1 MIRVVHL
8 IRRPPPPYATRSHAV
23 NRSRRLRTV
32 LLAPLLAALPACGGD
47 GILVP
52 RAPDFAVLPSLLT
65 LAPGDTARLS
75 PQLDLRPA
83 AGVQFL
89 SRGTVATVTAG
100 GLVTALT
107 PGEGAVTAL
116 EQNEG
121 IIYTVPI
128 TVRGVRLRLNARDV
142 GAAVVLAPGQV
153 GALDARAFGLRLG
166 ADSGVRWTS
175 SDTAVATVD
184 PDGTLRTRVVGR
196 AIIAATAAADPFLRG
211 TLVIDVSPTSRTPA
225 LRVQALTSGD
235 DAPRLVNAGAVTG
248 TIDVAVETARA
259 AFPAGAR
266 VELSLGGEVIAT
278 RPIDADGVLR
288 FTVPTAA
295 RDSLGVPRHADGTH
309 ALVARVLAPG
319 GALLGRFEQPLTLRN
334 S

>member
-1 MIRVVHL
+1 MN
-8 IRRPPPPYATRSHAV
+8 RPHPV
-23 NRSRRLRTV
+23 RTT
-32 LLAPLLAALPACGGD
+32 LLLPLLAALSACGGD

-100 GLVTALT
+100 GLVRALG

-116 EQNEG
+116 ELNEG

-128 TVRGVRLRLNARDV
+128 TVRGVRLRLGARDV
-142 GAAVVLAPGQV
+142 GASTLLPPGRV
-153 GALDARAFGLRLG
+153 GALDARVFGLRPG

-175 SDTAVATVD
+175 SDTTVATVD
-184 PDGTLRTRVVGR
+184 ASGTLRTRALGR
-196 AIIAATAAADPFLRG
+196 ATIAATSAADPFLRG
-211 TLVIDVSPTSRTPA
+211 TLALDVSPSGRTPA
-225 LRVQALTSGD
+225 LRLDAFTTGD
-235 DAPRLVNAGAVTG
+235 GARAVNPDAVAG
-248 TIDVAVETARA
+248 TIDVAVQTLRS

-266 VELSLGGEVIAT
+266 VELSLGGDVVAT
-278 RPIDADGVLR
+278 RALDADGALR

-295 RDSLGVPRHADGTH
+295 RDSLGVPRWTDG
-309 ALVARVLAPG
+309 AAPLVARVLSAG
-319 GALLGRFEQPLTLRN
+319 GALLARYERPLTLRN
-334 S
+334 E

>member
-1 MIRVVHL
+1 MS
-8 IRRPPPPYATRSHAV
+8 RSHPI
-23 NRSRRLRTV
+23 RTV
-32 LLAPLLAALPACGGD
+32 LLLPLLAALSACGGD

-100 GLVTALT
+100 GLVTALG

-116 EQNEG
+116 ELNEG

-128 TVRGVRLRLNARDV
+128 TVRGVRLRLGARDV
-142 GAAVVLAPGQV
+142 GAATLLPPGEV
-153 GALDARAFGLRLG
+153 GALDARVFGLRPG

-175 SDTAVATVD
+175 SDTTVATVD
-184 PDGTLRTRVVGR
+184 ASGTLRTRTLGH
-196 AIIAATAAADPFLRG
+196 ATIAATSAADPFLRG
-211 TLVIDVSPTSRTPA
+211 TLALDVSPSRRAPA
-225 LRVQALTSGD
+225 LRL
-235 DAPRLVNAGAVTG
+235 DAFTTGTATGASPRAVNADAVGG
-248 TIDVAVETARA
+248 TIDVAVQTLRT

-266 VELSLGGEVIAT
+266 VELSLGGDVVAT
-278 RPIDADGVLR
+278 RALDADGALR
-288 FTVPTAA
+288 FTVPTAV
-295 RDSLGVPRHADGTH
+295 RDSLGVPRWTDG
-309 ALVARVLAPG
+309 ARPLVARVLSAG
-319 GALLGRFEQPLTLRN
+319 GALLARYERPLTLRN